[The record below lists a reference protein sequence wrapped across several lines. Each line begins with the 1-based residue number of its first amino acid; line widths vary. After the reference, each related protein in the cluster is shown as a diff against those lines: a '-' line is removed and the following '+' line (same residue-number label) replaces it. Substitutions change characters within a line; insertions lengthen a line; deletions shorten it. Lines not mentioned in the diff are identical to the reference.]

1 MIKFICAALILAP
14 SLAFARGPVPFDGT
28 WERITF
34 PFQTATRFDEQGDD
48 MMIAGDGSVSIAWRH
63 LDQAFWSAEYAS
75 WTVDVMQS
83 VPATDL
89 SQKGGDDRNLS
100 LYFVFANDD
109 TAARAQRGA
118 SLSRLLGRD
127 DVRVLLYVF
136 GGAAARGA
144 QFDSPYM
151 DGKGRVI
158 VKAPA
163 KAGTFS
169 EEVNLVSDFAEA
181 FSGPRGNLI
190 GVALSTD
197 SDDTDTK
204 VRAMVSDLILR

>member
-1 MIKFICAALILAP
+1 MMKVLATLLILLPA
-14 SLAFARGPVPFDGT
+14 SAMARGAVPFDGT

-34 PFQTATRFDEQGDD
+34 PFQTATRFTEQGED
-48 MMIAGDGSVSIAWRH
+48 MMIEGDGSVSIAWRQ
-63 LDQAFWSAEYAS
+63 LDPVFWQADRAS
-75 WTVDVMQS
+75 WTVDILQS

-89 SQKGGDDRNLS
+89 SLKGGDDRNLS
-100 LYFVFANDD
+100 LYFVFAGDD

-118 SLSRLLGRD
+118 SLARVLRQD

-136 GGAAARGA
+136 GGTAARGA

-158 VKAPA
+158 IKAPA
-163 KAGTFS
+163 EAGTFS
-169 EEVNLVSDFAEA
+169 EDVDLAADFAQA

-197 SDDTDTK
+197 SDDTDTQ
-204 VRAMVSDLILR
+204 VRAMVSDLTLR